1 MKQIILA
8 SSSPR
13 RKQILSK
20 VTDNFLVDSSKYE
33 EVRGTI
39 TDPHSLVKIHAEGKA
54 RDVSKKY
61 KDALII
67 GADSV
72 VYLENKILE
81 KPESAD
87 HAKEMLRKLSGK
99 KHEVVT
105 GFCILDTKTGKFV
118 TKSTTTSVYFKPL
131 TEEEIDWYVSTG
143 EPLDKAGAYALQ
155 EKGAVFIEKT
165 EGDFYGAVGLPLF
178 QLMKDLKSFD
188 VTL

>member
-1 MKQIILA
+1 MRQIILA

-54 RDVSKKY
+54 RDVAKKY

-72 VYLENKILE
+72 VYINHEILE
-81 KPESAD
+81 KPFSEQE
-87 HAKEMLRKLSGK
+87 AKEMLGKLSGK
-99 KHEVVT
+99 KHEVIT
-105 GFCILDTKTGKFV
+105 GFCIIDTESGKSV
-118 TKSTTTSVYFKPL
+118 TESIATNVYFKKL

-143 EPLDKAGAYALQ
+143 EPMDKAGAYALQ

-178 QLMKDLKSFD
+178 HLMKALKSFD